1 MWFSKQILFSTSRR
15 RHCDALNLKSV
26 ASLRESTVR
35 SRVARI
41 TSLRL
46 RKAFSLIET
55 VAALA
60 ILALVSSSVL
70 VVVERC
76 TAAMVDSELRMQAF
90 EVARENMEKLLVLD
104 SVGEMVE
111 YGSSERYH
119 DIEWQTVVEAFYEPV
134 TARMWVRAMC
144 SAEYTDTDNQLQT
157 VELTHWLTNL
167 TKKQVMEVI
176 KQRQKEQQ
184 WLAEA
189 DQLVETIEE
198 AAEYA
203 GVDVE
208 IIQEWADSGDMP
220 VTEDG
225 VYVKLYLDL
234 YTEHDGQPPTE
245 ARLEAEEEY
254 ARLTGQTVMGGVVS
268 TGPFRG
274 KVPPRPGSEGP
285 SGPTPQP
292 GLAPSAGQDG
302 GLPTI
307 TYQWWIENGFPPDWY
322 DLFFPNASN

>member
-1 MWFSKQILFSTSRR
+1 MWFSKQILFFTSRW

-104 SVGEMVE
+104 SIGEMVE

-134 TARMWVRAMC
+134 TARMWVRAIC

-167 TKKQVMEVI
+167 SRKQVTEVLE
-176 KQRQKEQQ
+176 QRQR
-184 WLAEA
+184 
-189 DQLVETIEE
+189 DQMANITFATAEE
-198 AAEYA
+198 AAEYL
-203 GVDVE
+203 GVDEATVN
-208 IIQEWADSGDMP
+208 QWVDNGMP
-220 VTEDG
+220 LAPMARSANLSLTCIARPMATQPWKTEDG
-225 VYVKLYLDL
+225 GIQ
-234 YTEHDGQPPTE
+234 H
-245 ARLEAEEEY
+245 
-254 ARLTGQTVMGGVVS
+254 
-268 TGPFRG
+268 
-274 KVPPRPGSEGP
+274 
-285 SGPTPQP
+285 
-292 GLAPSAGQDG
+292 
-302 GLPTI
+302 
-307 TYQWWIENGFPPDWY
+307 
-322 DLFFPNASN
+322 

>member
-1 MWFSKQILFSTSRR
+1 
-15 RHCDALNLKSV
+15 
-26 ASLRESTVR
+26 
-35 SRVARI
+35 
-41 TSLRL
+41 
-46 RKAFSLIET
+46 
-55 VAALA
+55 
-60 ILALVSSSVL
+60 
-70 VVVERC
+70 
-76 TAAMVDSELRMQAF
+76 
-90 EVARENMEKLLVLD
+90 
-104 SVGEMVE
+104 
-111 YGSSERYH
+111 
-119 DIEWQTVVEAFYEPV
+119 
-134 TARMWVRAMC
+134 
-144 SAEYTDTDNQLQT
+144 
-157 VELTHWLTNL
+157 L

>member
-1 MWFSKQILFSTSRR
+1 MWFSKQILFSTSKR

-35 SRVARI
+35 SRGARI

-104 SVGEMVE
+104 SVGDMLE
-111 YGSSERYH
+111 YGSSERYP

-167 TKKQVMEVI
+167 TKKQVMEVV
-176 KQRQKEQQ
+176 KQRERERM
-184 WLAEA
+184 ANM
-189 DQLVETIEE
+189 VFGTIQE

-203 GVDVE
+203 GVDE
-208 IIQEWADSGDMP
+208 ETIQQWVDNGMLLAPDGSFRKFELDLYSETDGNPTMEDRRRQYEADSGQDVATP
-220 VTEDG
+220 ETDESPPGPDDTSTNPDTFTLCG
-225 VYVKLYLDL
+225 
-234 YTEHDGQPPTE
+234 YT
-245 ARLEAEEEY
+245 AEELSQMSN
-254 ARLTGQTVMGGVVS
+254 A
-268 TGPFRG
+268 
-274 KVPPRPGSEGP
+274 
-285 SGPTPQP
+285 
-292 GLAPSAGQDG
+292 
-302 GLPTI
+302 
-307 TYQWWIENGFPPDWY
+307 QWWQVIMNCDE
-322 DLFFPNASN
+322 L